1 MRIGSGLRPVTL
13 VFAVLLFSLM
23 MTLPIVAQQ
32 RQARPAGPPQPTP
45 RRADGTV
52 NLGSTEPNKGFFSG
66 RQHWGYE
73 EVLKDPKEG
82 IPYQP
87 WAKALR
93 EFRQGTLSKY
103 DPEGF
108 CLPPG
113 GPRAMTTPFPFQ
125 FIQLPE
131 EKRILII
138 YEGGTHIWRNIYM
151 DGRPHPEGDKLN
163 PTWTGHSVGH
173 WEGDTLVVDVV
184 GFNEGTWIDGYG
196 DPHTDQLHVIERF
209 SRPDLMTLHYEATID
224 DPGAYTRP
232 WTIAFDLSWNP
243 NGEIMEYICQE
254 NNLWLKR
261 LLKQV
266 PE

>member
-1 MRIGSGLRPVTL
+1 MRIRWGLRPVTL
-13 VFAVLLFSLM
+13 VFAMLLFSLM

-32 RQARPAGPPQPTP
+32 RQQARPAGPAQPTP

-93 EFRQGTLSKY
+93 EFRQ
-103 DPEGF
+103 
-108 CLPPG
+108 
-113 GPRAMTTPFPFQ
+113 A
-125 FIQLPE
+125 
-131 EKRILII
+131 
-138 YEGGTHIWRNIYM
+138 
-151 DGRPHPEGDKLN
+151 
-163 PTWTGHSVGH
+163 
-173 WEGDTLVVDVV
+173 
-184 GFNEGTWIDGYG
+184 
-196 DPHTDQLHVIERF
+196 DQLHVIERF
-209 SRPDLMTLHYEATID
+209 SRPDLITLHYEATID

>member
-1 MRIGSGLRPVTL
+1 MRTRSLML
-13 VFAVLLFSLM
+13 VLLFFGTTISLA
-23 MTLPIVAQQ
+23 AQQ
-32 RQARPAGPPQPTP
+32 QARPKPPSPPTP

-52 NLGSTEPNKGFFSG
+52 NLGSTEPNKGFFQG

-73 EVLKDPKEG
+73 EILIEPKE

-103 DPEGF
+103 DPEGY

-138 YEGGTHIWRNIYM
+138 YEGGAHIWRNIYM
-151 DGRPHPEGDKLN
+151 DGRPHPVGDKLT
-163 PTWTGHSVGH
+163 PTWTGDSVGH
-173 WEGDTLVVDVV
+173 WEGDTLVVDAV

-196 DPHTDQLHVIERF
+196 DPHTDQLHIIERY
-209 SRPDLMTLHYEATID
+209 SRPDLMTLHYQATIE

-232 WTIAFDLSWNP
+232 WTIAFDLAWNP
-243 NGEIMEYICQE
+243 NGEIMEYICRE

-261 LLKQV
+261 LTKQQ
-266 PE
+266 P